1 MTPARTRNGDRIAI
15 PRWSGG
21 VGGREAVRGVGVEE
35 VGEIHNE
42 GHAAVTAMIQWRRSR
57 IEEPNLWR

>member
-1 MTPARTRNGDRIAI
+1 
-15 PRWSGG
+15 
-21 VGGREAVRGVGVEE
+21 VE

-42 GHAAVTAMIQWRRSR
+42 GHADAAMTAMIQWRRSR